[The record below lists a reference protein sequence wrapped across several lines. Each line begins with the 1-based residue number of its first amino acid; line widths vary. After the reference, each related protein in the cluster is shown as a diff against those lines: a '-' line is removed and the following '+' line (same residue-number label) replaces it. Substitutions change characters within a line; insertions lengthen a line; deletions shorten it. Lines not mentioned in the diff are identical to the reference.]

1 MLLKTLNNPFA
12 KKMAKK
18 SIKSSQ
24 PQPPHPRTQ
33 IFLNGDTCHNHGTF
47 SKPGNYNSLM
57 LIVKLQQTIGILRY
71 VVPRRLTLRKKQP
84 LLKMHGVQYCTLD
97 LDAFSCNTTQLPL
110 KTHRLRTNLK
120 LSLHH
125 FN

>member
-57 LIVKLQQTIGILRY
+57 LIVKLQQTIGIPQ
-71 VVPRRLTLRKKQP
+71 VCGSKETDTEEKTTLTQ
-84 LLKMHGVQYCTLD
+84 
-97 LDAFSCNTTQLPL
+97 DAWSSVLYFGS
-110 KTHRLRTNLK
+110 
-120 LSLHH
+120 
-125 FN
+125 